1 MSCYLIGIGGTGA
14 KCIEAATHLSA
25 AGLLPDNELY
35 TLFVDP
41 DESNGNLEQA
51 KVTLDRHIKG
61 QKMTLGSAP
70 LFQTQVR
77 RAKPSVWSPFGES
90 SGSELQLRSSFSYSQ
105 MRAQDEEIAGLFDV
119 LYSDD
124 EKKADLAVGFRGHP
138 SIGAAVMAQQLSLSE
153 SEPWTTFRR
162 LVSNDAGTGEK
173 AHIFLCG
180 SVFGGTGAAG
190 LPTIGKLVRQE
201 LESGESNNFE
211 IACGLVL
218 PYFSFEGTPEDEDI
232 KAEAKSFVPNARAAL
247 NYYWNK
253 RHDDIFDG
261 MYVVGDPAMS
271 SVGDASVGGPTQE
284 NKPHFVEL
292 MIALG
297 AADFFEKGTGTGQ
310 VALMSRSETKSLDW
324 DDLPYPH
331 SSELRQKLSQLVH
344 FSFAYLSTY
353 KPALDAIR
361 SGERGSYAFPWYVD
375 LVEQAGVSLQDD
387 RAWKQFENVE
397 AYARRLLRWTAEMH
411 ETASRTEVSLF
422 DCTAF
427 SQRDSEDGEIAL
439 RDERGFQRRKFGL
452 LDRPASDSE
461 TNELSNVWNRLSST
475 SSPEDTGGAG
485 SFIQALHGACNP
497 DNFSA

>member
-61 QKMTLGSAP
+61 QKMTLGSAS
-70 LFQTQVR
+70 LFQTRVR
-77 RAKPSVWSPFGES
+77 RAKPSVWSPFEENS
-90 SGSELQLRSSFSYSQ
+90 RSELQLQSSFSYSQ

-153 SEPWTTFRR
+153 TEPWTTFRR
-162 LVSNDAGTGEK
+162 LVSNDAGTGDK
-173 AHIFLCG
+173 ARIFLCG

-190 LPTIGKLVRQE
+190 LPTIGKLIRQE
-201 LESGESNNFE
+201 LKSGESDNFE

-218 PYFSFEGTPEDEDI
+218 PYFSFEGTPKDEDI
-232 KAEAKSFVPNARAAL
+232 KAEAKSFVPNAQAAL

-292 MIALG
+292 LVALG
-297 AADFFEKGTGTGQ
+297 ASDFFETGTGAGQ
-310 VALMSRSETKSLDW
+310 VALMSRSEGGLEWS
-324 DDLPYPH
+324 DLPYPR
-331 SSELRQKLSQLVH
+331 SSELRQKLSQLIH

-375 LVEQAGVSLQDD
+375 LVQQAGARLQDD
-387 RAWKQFENVE
+387 QVWKQFENLE
-397 AYARRLLRWTAEMH
+397 TYAQRFLKWTAEIH
-411 ETASRTEVSLF
+411 ETASRTDISLF

-427 SQRDSEDGEIAL
+427 SSRDPESNKIEL
-439 RDERGFQRRKFGL
+439 KDEREFRRRRFGV
-452 LDRPASDSE
+452 LDRPNSESE
-461 TNELSNVWNRLSST
+461 TDELSNVWNRLSST
-475 SSPEDTGGAG
+475 SSPRDIGGAG
-485 SFIQALHGACNP
+485 SFIQALYEACNP
-497 DNFSA
+497 DNFFS